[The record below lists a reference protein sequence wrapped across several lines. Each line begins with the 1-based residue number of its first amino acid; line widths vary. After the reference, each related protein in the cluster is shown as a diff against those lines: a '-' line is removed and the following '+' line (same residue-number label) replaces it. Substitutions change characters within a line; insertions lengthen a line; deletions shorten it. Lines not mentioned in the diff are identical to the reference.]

1 MHKRLKGARPQ
12 FLTAGLALFVFGAL
26 RVILLGAPFSL
37 ARILPGYLILLPA
50 HLSISYSNDY
60 IDVDVD
66 RFGKPTFISGMKR
79 NNRGSRQIA
88 RGPHKCGRCRTL
100 KGTAQ
105 TQTVGPQSTT
115 L

>member
-1 MHKRLKGARPQ
+1 MHRLLKGARPQ

-26 RVILLGAPFSL
+26 RVILLGVPFSL
-37 ARILPGYLILLPA
+37 ARIHPGYLILLPV

-60 IDVDVD
+60 FDVAVD
-66 RFGKPTFISGMKR
+66 RYGKPTFFSGMKR
-79 NNRGSRQIA
+79 NNRGRRKIP
-88 RGPHKCGRCRTL
+88 RRPDNCGRCRTL
-100 KGTAQ
+100 KGTAE